1 MLLEAKGI
9 YKKYRSV
16 EVLKNVSIRVEK
28 GEIVAIIGASG
39 AGKSTLLHV
48 LGTLEPADQ
57 GEIILSNYPIH
68 LYKGNALAKVRNQ
81 QVGFVFQFHQL
92 LPEFTALENV
102 CMPAYIAGRRGKDL
116 RRSATDLLDRLG
128 LSDRVHHL
136 PDALSGGEAQRVAIA
151 RALINEPEIIY
162 ADEPSGNLDS
172 ENSTKLYEL
181 FSSLSKERNQTFVI
195 ATHSLSLAEMA
206 DRKLQIS
213 DGSLI

>member
-9 YKKYRSV
+9 YKKYRAV

-28 GEIVAIIGASG
+28 GEIVAIVGASG

-68 LYKGNALAKVRNQ
+68 LYKGDALAKVRNQ
-81 QVGFVFQFHQL
+81 RMGFVFQFHQL

-102 CMPAYIAGRRGKDL
+102 CMPAYIAGRRGKNL
-116 RRSATDLLDRLG
+116 RRSATDLLEQLG
-128 LSDRVHHL
+128 LSERIHHF

-151 RALINEPEIIY
+151 RALINEPEIVY

-172 ENSTKLYEL
+172 ENSTQLYKL
-181 FSSLSKERNQTFVI
+181 FSSLSRERNQTFVI
-195 ATHSLSLAEMA
+195 ATHSLFLAEMA

-213 DGSLI
+213 DGALT